1 MRRNDV
7 IQDIF
12 SNVVTILQLYQNGMA
27 TREMLATELRWIRDS
42 LAGEIDEHTRSSAMR
57 HADIVTAAAG
67 RRFHRDDPSY
77 WVPSE

>member
-7 IQDIF
+7 IQDIY
-12 SNVVTILQLYQNGMA
+12 SNAVTILQLYQNGMA

-42 LAGEIDEHTRSSAMR
+42 LYGEIDEHTRSAAMR
-57 HADIVTAAAG
+57 HADIVTAST
-67 RRFHRDDPSY
+67 RRRLHRDEPSY